1 MPTKD
6 IKQLSCFPIP
16 GAYTCIINEAQRAY
30 IARVLRERTVS
41 HPAEFRD
48 NIATEYL
55 EVRGRGQRA
64 LAGAAP
70 HTQRHLGLGASPV
83 FRV

>member
-48 NIATEYL
+48 NIETEYL
-55 EVRGRGQRA
+55 VACLDRLPEDEAQHPGV
-64 LAGAAP
+64 
-70 HTQRHLGLGASPV
+70 HHGLCL
-83 FRV
+83 